1 MKNKIITLLFILFSS
16 IAFSQLSKTHYI
28 PPITSGPSNANPED
42 QYLYISTPNTGDV
55 NVTINRMGDDVQE
68 LGTSK
73 IISKTEPWIYT
84 IQGSG
89 YSSLVQDP
97 SSTGQVTN
105 NRGFIIESDS
115 PIYVSA
121 RLNAGG
127 AQAGALVSKGENAL
141 GTIFRVGTY
150 DNQGSVSSNYMNF
163 FSFMAT
169 EDNTSVNLTNNLTNG
184 FEFEHSNEQFPINN
198 IILNRG
204 ESYVLAARADKASAN
219 RAGLI
224 GTLISSDK
232 PIVVNTGSAN
242 GSFGTGGAR
251 DYGIDQIVDLSKVGK
266 EYIFVKGNG
275 ENSYENVLVVVH
287 EDNTEIFVNGDSKV
301 TRNAGEY
308 YIVEGDQFINNNMY
322 VNTSKDT
329 FVYQGIGGTTNEAN
343 QGMFFVPPLSCG
355 SRGDVDNIP
364 QIDKIGTLTFTGGIT
379 IVTKENSEVLI
390 NGDDLSSQPGS
401 VNITGPTS
409 VTAKNSYV
417 TYKIT
422 GLTGN
427 VSVSSS
433 DELYVSYFNFN
444 GAAASGSFFSGFAS
458 NPSLDL
464 NLSASKLGS
473 CINETGTSNVELNV
487 SNNGN
492 FDSVQWEKK
501 NTDNSW
507 SSITGQT
514 NSQFTPTEIGTYR
527 VKGIIACD
535 GETVEYFS
543 SEIPISQCPT
553 DFDGDGI
560 INNIDLDLDNDG
572 ILNSVESKGIGNI
585 DFSNT
590 ASPIINLPDGTAING
605 VISGSIEK
613 KGRDDHSLNGNLS
626 TFEMQVEDGVDQ
638 ELKYA
643 LTFSENLNINIKDN
657 PNVSVAIRNG
667 ESFIIKSSPASSNI
681 TLLDPS
687 NNLLIDTNFDDE
699 FENNVTEFTSNEIRF
714 KFNTNST
721 ATIDYELFATKID
734 GITFTHKYSTTETGE
749 SVFVPNVYVYDY
761 KNDSDGDGNEDMF
774 ENDSDNDGCDYI
786 IEADFTALENYQGDP
801 DNDGIYGTGVQT
813 FDNGLVDDRGR
824 IKMHFDEGGYA
835 VDPKK
840 DSSDNY
846 LFQITGAPVQII
858 DEPIST
864 EGCEGSTVE
873 FEINATSSG
882 GDISYQWQFFNLEN
896 SNWDNL
902 RQPCIFRPLK
912 LK

>member
-28 PPITSGPSNANPED
+28 PPITSGPTNANPQD
-42 QYLYISTPNTGDV
+42 QYLYISTPNKADV
-55 NVTINRMGDDVQE
+55 NVTINIIGGGSE
-68 LGTSK
+68 SK
-73 IISKTEPWIYT
+73 VIFNDNPWVYSIS
-84 IQGSG
+84 QDG
-89 YSSLVQDP
+89 YSSFVQDP
-97 SSTGQVTN
+97 ETTSQITN
-105 NRGFIIESDS
+105 NKGFIIEADS

-127 AQAGALVSKGENAL
+127 AQAGALVSKGENAF

-169 EDNTSVNLTNNLTNG
+169 EDNTVVNLTNNLTSG
-184 FEFEHSNEQFPINN
+184 FDFENSNEQFPINN
-198 IILNRG
+198 IVLNRG

-287 EDNTEIFVNGDSKV
+287 EDNTEIFVNGDRKV

-329 FVYQGIGGTTNEAN
+329 FVYQGIGGTTSEAN

-364 QIDKIGTLTFTGGIT
+364 QIDSIGALTFTGGIT
-379 IVTKENSEVLI
+379 IVTKENSEVII
-390 NGDDLSSQPGS
+390 NGDEISSQPSGIN
-401 VNITGPTS
+401 VTGPTS

-417 TYKIT
+417 TYKVT

-464 NLSASKLGS
+464 NLSATKLGS
-473 CINETGTSNVELNV
+473 CINEAGTSNIELNV

-501 NTDNSW
+501 NNDNTW

-514 NSQFTPTEIGTYR
+514 NSKFTPTEIGTFR

-535 GETVEYFS
+535 GQTVEYFS
-543 SEIPISQCPT
+543 SEIPISQCPD

-560 INNIDLDLDNDG
+560 INNVDLDQDNDG
-572 ILNSVESKGIGNI
+572 ILNSVESRGIGNI

-590 ASPIINLPDGTAING
+590 ASPTINLSDGTAING
-605 VISGSIEK
+605 VISGLVS
-613 KGRDDHSLNGNLS
+613 GDGSLSGTNQS
-626 TFEMQVEDGVDQ
+626 FEMQVEAGVDK
-638 ELKYA
+638 ELKYT
-643 LTFSENLNINIKDN
+643 LNFTENLNINIKDN
-657 PNVSVAIRNG
+657 PNISVAIRNG

-687 NNLLIDTNFDDE
+687 NNLLVDTNFDDE

-734 GITFTHKYSTTETGE
+734 GLTFTHKYSTTETGE

-761 KNDSDGDGNEDMF
+761 KNDSDEDGTEDMF
-774 ENDSDNDGCDYI
+774 DLDSDNDGCDDI

-801 DNDGIYGTGVQT
+801 DNDGIYG
-813 FDNGLVDDRGR
+813 DGLKHLIMV
-824 IKMHFDEGGYA
+824 
-835 VDPKK
+835 
-840 DSSDNY
+840 
-846 LFQITGAPVQII
+846 L
-858 DEPIST
+858 
-864 EGCEGSTVE
+864 
-873 FEINATSSG
+873 
-882 GDISYQWQFFNLEN
+882 
-896 SNWDNL
+896 
-902 RQPCIFRPLK
+902 
-912 LK
+912 

>member
-16 IAFSQLSKTHYI
+16 LGFSQLSKTHYI
-28 PPITSGPSNANPED
+28 PPITSGPSNANPQD
-42 QYLYISTPNTGDV
+42 QYLYISTPNNGDV
-55 NVTINRMGDDVQE
+55 NVTINIIGSNSESQV
-68 LGTSK
+68 
-73 IISKTEPWIYT
+73 ISKDNPWIYT
-84 IQGSG
+84 ISQDG

-97 SSTGQVTN
+97 SSSGQVTN
-105 NRGFIIESDS
+105 NRGFIVESDS

-169 EDNTSVNLTNNLTNG
+169 EDNTIVNLTNNLTNG

-251 DYGIDQIVDLSKVGK
+251 DYGIDQIVELSKVGK

-322 VNTSKDT
+322 VNTSKDS
-329 FVYQGIGGTTNEAN
+329 FVYQGIGGTTSEAN

-473 CINETGTSNVELNV
+473 CINESGTSNVVLNV

-501 NTDNSW
+501 NNDNTW
-507 SSITGQT
+507 SQISGEI
-514 NSQFTPTEIGTYR
+514 NSEFTPTEIGSYR

-535 GETVEYFS
+535 GIVVEYYS

-560 INNIDLDLDNDG
+560 VGAEDL
-572 ILNSVESKGIGNI
+572 
-585 DFSNT
+585 
-590 ASPIINLPDGTAING
+590 
-605 VISGSIEK
+605 
-613 KGRDDHSLNGNLS
+613 
-626 TFEMQVEDGVDQ
+626 
-638 ELKYA
+638 
-643 LTFSENLNINIKDN
+643 LTFLSNY
-657 PNVSVAIRNG
+657 G
-667 ESFIIKSSPASSNI
+667 E
-681 TLLDPS
+681 
-687 NNLLIDTNFDDE
+687 
-699 FENNVTEFTSNEIRF
+699 
-714 KFNTNST
+714 
-721 ATIDYELFATKID
+721 
-734 GITFTHKYSTTETGE
+734 
-749 SVFVPNVYVYDY
+749 
-761 KNDSDGDGNEDMF
+761 
-774 ENDSDNDGCDYI
+774 CD
-786 IEADFTALENYQGDP
+786 
-801 DNDGIYGTGVQT
+801 
-813 FDNGLVDDRGR
+813 
-824 IKMHFDEGGYA
+824 
-835 VDPKK
+835 
-840 DSSDNY
+840 
-846 LFQITGAPVQII
+846 
-858 DEPIST
+858 
-864 EGCEGSTVE
+864 
-873 FEINATSSG
+873 
-882 GDISYQWQFFNLEN
+882 
-896 SNWDNL
+896 
-902 RQPCIFRPLK
+902 
-912 LK
+912 